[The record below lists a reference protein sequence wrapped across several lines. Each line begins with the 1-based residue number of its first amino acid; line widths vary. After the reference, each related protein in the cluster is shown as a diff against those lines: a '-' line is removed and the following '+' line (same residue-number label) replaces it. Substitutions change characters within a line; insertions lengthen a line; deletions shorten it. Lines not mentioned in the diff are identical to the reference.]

1 MNQKGVAPSETSHV
15 AMVIVIIALLMLVY
29 FMLLPEEDKSK
40 LLGTSEEGKTGEIVL
55 TLSETPGH
63 VYPYSSETEEKKI
76 ASVNLYSQIKTAAQD
91 LVTMTHVT
99 RNIFTG
105 QTKTIDFVLEDL
117 SRVKSLGLLFNIIKA
132 KGDLVV
138 ILNDDEVFRGSV
150 VTGDLPIDLPL
161 SLLKVNN
168 QLELKVSNPSWR
180 FLSTNYYDLKD
191 VQLIKSYSMENKF
204 ENRDFIIY
212 DREKVKKAELE
223 FYVNC
228 MDINVEQGLLG
239 IEINGVSLLTGKVSC
254 VTDRIKLDIDKDNL
268 RNGQN
273 VLTFKID
280 KGNYVFESIV
290 LNLDLEKEY
299 YPEYYFAVDEKEGDY
314 ELNMDFAESEIKR
327 AAIMVNG
334 NELTL
339 ASEDMDYSKKIT
351 DYIIEGENHIKII
364 AKNEFTITNLEI
376 TQEK

>member
-1 MNQKGVAPSETSHV
+1 MNKRGAVSSETSHV
-15 AMVIVIIALLMLVY
+15 AIVIVVIALLILVY
-29 FMLLPEEDKSK
+29 FVLLPEEDKSK
-40 LLGTSEEGKTGEIVL
+40 LLGEEGKTGEISII
-55 TLSETPGH
+55 LSETPGH

-76 ASVNLYSQIKTAAQD
+76 ASVNLYSQVKTAAQD
-91 LVTMTHVT
+91 LVTRAHVT

-117 SRVKSLGLLFNIIKA
+117 SRIKSLGLLFNIIKA
-132 KGDLVV
+132 KGDLIV
-138 ILNDDEVFRGSV
+138 ILNDEEVFRGSI

-168 QLELKVSNPSWR
+168 QLEIKVSNPSWK
-180 FLSTNYYDLKD
+180 FLSTNSYDLKD

-280 KGNYVFESIV
+280 KGNYVFESII
-290 LNLDLEKEY
+290 LNLNLEKEY
-299 YPEYYFAVDEKEGDY
+299 YPEYYFAVDKKEGDY
-314 ELNMDFAESEIKR
+314 ELNMDFSESEVKR
-327 AAIMVNG
+327 AAILVNG

-339 ASEDMDYSKKIT
+339 ASEDMDYSKEIT
-351 DYIIEGENHIKII
+351 DFIIEGENHIKII
-364 AKNEFTITNLEI
+364 AKNEFTVTNLEV

>member
-1 MNQKGVAPSETSHV
+1 MNKRGAVSSETSHV
-15 AMVIVIIALLMLVY
+15 AIVIVVIALLILVY
-29 FMLLPEEDKSK
+29 FVLLPEEDKSK
-40 LLGTSEEGKTGEIVL
+40 LLGEEGKTGEISII
-55 TLSETPGH
+55 LSETPGH

-76 ASVNLYSQIKTAAQD
+76 ASVNLYSQVKTAAQD
-91 LVTMTHVT
+91 LVTRAHVT

-117 SRVKSLGLLFNIIKA
+117 SRIKSLGLLFNIIKA
-132 KGDLVV
+132 KGDLIV
-138 ILNDDEVFRGSV
+138 ILNDEEVFRGSI

-168 QLELKVSNPSWR
+168 QLEIKVSNPSWK
-180 FLSTNYYDLKD
+180 FLSTNSYDLKD

-280 KGNYVFESIV
+280 KGNYVFESII
-290 LNLDLEKEY
+290 LNLNLEKEY
-299 YPEYYFAVDEKEGDY
+299 YPEYYFAVDKKEGDY
-314 ELNMDFAESEIKR
+314 ELNMDFSESEVKR

-339 ASEDMDYSKKIT
+339 ASEDMDYSKEIT
-351 DYIIEGENHIKII
+351 DFIVEGENHIKII

-376 TQEK
+376 IQEK